1 MRTQSE
7 LGRAIEEARE
17 QTDALFRAVR
27 PDSFYERPIAERHR
41 IVFYLG
47 HVEAFDWNLIG
58 RYALDRRPFHAEFDH
73 LFAFGIDPPPGQLPS
88 DRPSDWPSLAE
99 VDRYN
104 QRVRDEIDELI
115 DEVPAQLLH
124 VAVEHRLMHAETIA
138 YILHQLDY
146 ERKVAPALP
155 PEVETAP
162 APQTRMVEIPAGTAR
177 LGLDHPDLDRT
188 AAFGWD
194 NEYQAL
200 AVDAPA
206 FSMAKHKVTNGEYL
220 EFVRAGAAAPFF
232 WVERAGRW
240 RYRGMFAEIPLPLD
254 WPVYV
259 THGEAEAY
267 AKWRGG
273 ALPTEAQFHRAASV
287 AHQEPGANL
296 DFRRWEPVSVH
307 ANDNGSGS
315 HAAAHVNHNGA
326 ASHANQNDDDAHAN
340 HNRADQRSRA
350 RQQADLSFAAGQ
362 HPLPNGRGS
371 VEASLQLEAP
381 SQLVGNGWEWT
392 STVFAPFP
400 GFTPFPF
407 YRNYSEPF
415 FDGQHYV
422 LKGASPRT
430 AARLA
435 RPSFRNWFRPSYP
448 YTYATFRL
456 VEP

>member
-1 MRTQSE
+1 MRTQSQ

-27 PDSFYERPIAERHR
+27 PDSFYERPIPERHR

-58 RYALDRRPFHAEFDH
+58 RYALDRRPFHAGFDH

-115 DEVPAQLLH
+115 DEVPEQLLH
-124 VAVEHRLMHAETIA
+124 VAVEHRLMHAETFA

-146 ERKVAPALP
+146 ERKVAPAQPL
-155 PEVETAP
+155 EVETAP
-162 APQTRMVEIPAGTAR
+162 APQPRMVEIPAGTAQ
-177 LGLDHPDLDRT
+177 LGLDDNT
-188 AAFGWD
+188 TFGWD
-194 NEYQAL
+194 NEFQAL
-200 AVDAPA
+200 AADTPA

-220 EFVRAGAAAPFF
+220 EFVRAGAAPPFF
-232 WVERAGRW
+232 WVDRAGRW

-259 THGEAEAY
+259 MHSEAEAY

-287 AHQEPGANL
+287 AHEEPGANL

-307 ANDNGSGS
+307 ANHNAFAAHANSNA
-315 HAAAHVNHNGA
+315 AAAHGN
-326 ASHANQNDDDAHAN
+326 NDDAAAHA
-340 HNRADQRSRA
+340 HSPSRA
-350 RQQADLSFAAGQ
+350 RQQADLSFASGQ
-362 HPLPNGRGS
+362 PPLPNGHGS
-371 VEASLQLEAP
+371 VKAPSQVETP

-415 FDGQHYV
+415 FDGKHYV

-448 YTYATFRL
+448 YIYATFRL

>member
-7 LGRAIEEARE
+7 LGHAIEEARE

-104 QRVRDEIDELI
+104 QRVRDEIDELL
-115 DEVPAQLLH
+115 DEVPEQLLH

-146 ERKVAPALP
+146 ERKVAPALR
-155 PEVETAP
+155 PEAETAP
-162 APQTRMVEIPAGTAR
+162 APQPRMVEIPAGTTQ
-177 LGLDHPDLDRT
+177 LGLEES

-194 NEYQAL
+194 NEFQAL
-200 AVDAPA
+200 AVDEPA

-240 RYRGMFAEIPLPLD
+240 RYRGMFAEIPLPVD

-259 THGEAEAY
+259 THREAEAY

-273 ALPTEAQFHRAASV
+273 ALPTEAQFHRAASL
-287 AHQEPGANL
+287 AHEEPGANL
-296 DFRRWEPVSVH
+296 DFRRWEPVSVY
-307 ANDNGSGS
+307 ANDNG
-315 HAAAHVNHNGA
+315 AAAHGNH
-326 ASHANQNDDDAHAN
+326 DDAAN
-340 HNRADQRSRA
+340 QRSRA
-350 RQQADLSFAAGQ
+350 RQQADDSQ
-362 HPLPNGRGS
+362 RPLPNGRGS
-371 VEASLQLEAP
+371 GEASLQAEAP

-448 YTYATFRL
+448 YIYATFRL
-456 VEP
+456 VEPAG

>member
-1 MRTQSE
+1 MQTQSE

-27 PDSFYERPIAERHR
+27 PDSFYERPIPERHR

-58 RYALDRRPFHAEFDH
+58 RYALDRRPFHAEFDR

-104 QRVRDEIDELI
+104 QRVRDEIDNLL
-115 DEVPAQLLH
+115 DEVPEQLLH
-124 VAVEHRLMHAETIA
+124 VAIEHRLMHAETFA

-146 ERKVAPALP
+146 ERKITPAAAPDVGA
-155 PEVETAP
+155 AR
-162 APQTRMVEIPAGTAR
+162 PQQPRMVEIPAGTAQ
-177 LGLDHPDLDRT
+177 LGLDGN

-194 NEYQAL
+194 NEFQAL
-200 AVDAPA
+200 AAEVPA

-220 EFVRAGAAAPFF
+220 EFVRQGAAAPFF
-232 WVERAGRW
+232 WAERAGRW
-240 RYRGMFAEIPLPLD
+240 FHRGMFAEIPLPLD

-259 THGEAEAY
+259 THSEAEAY
-267 AKWRGG
+267 AKWRGA
-273 ALPTEAQFHRAASV
+273 ALPSEEQFHRAASF
-287 AHQEPGANL
+287 APEEPRANL
-296 DFRRWEPVSVH
+296 DFRHWEPIPVH
-307 ANDNGSGS
+307 ANDNG
-315 HAAAHVNHNGA
+315 AAHPSSRPQAGK
-326 ASHANQNDDDAHAN
+326 
-340 HNRADQRSRA
+340 ADENVC
-350 RQQADLSFAAGQ
+350 
-362 HPLPNGRGS
+362 PT
-371 VEASLQLEAP
+371 VP

-407 YRNYSEPF
+407 YQNYSEPF
-415 FDGQHYV
+415 FDGRHYV

-430 AARLA
+430 ASRLT

-448 YTYATFRL
+448 YIYATFRL
-456 VEP
+456 VQS

>member
-7 LGRAIEEARE
+7 LLHAIEEARE
-17 QTDALFRAVR
+17 QTDALFRVVR

-115 DEVPAQLLH
+115 EEVPAQLLH

-146 ERKVAPALP
+146 QRKVAPALP

-162 APQTRMVEIPAGTAR
+162 APQPRMVEIPAGTAQ
-177 LGLDHPDLDRT
+177 LGLEPTGLEHN

-194 NEYQAL
+194 NEFQAL
-200 AVDAPA
+200 ALDAPA

-220 EFVRAGAAAPFF
+220 EFVRAGAAPPFF
-232 WVERAGRW
+232 WTERAGRW

-259 THGEAEAY
+259 THSEAEAY

-287 AHQEPGANL
+287 AHEESGANL

-307 ANDNGSGS
+307 AN
-315 HAAAHVNHNGA
+315 
-326 ASHANQNDDDAHAN
+326 
-340 HNRADQRSRA
+340 QRSRA
-350 RQQADLSFAAGQ
+350 RQQADASQ
-362 HPLPNGRGS
+362 RPLPNGHGS
-371 VEASLQLEAP
+371 AEAP
-381 SQLVGNGWEWT
+381 AQLVGNGWEWT

-448 YTYATFRL
+448 YIYATFRL
-456 VEP
+456 VDL